1 MSEGKSKTKKAG
13 EGASKSGAKLKAS
26 DFVHLH
32 VHTHHSLLDGLQKVP
47 QVVEK
52 AKLKGMEAVAITDHG
67 SLSGSIEF
75 YKAAQAAGIKPII
88 GMEAYVANRKHTDRD
103 PQLDRGRYHLI
114 ILAMNNIGY
123 QNLMRLSSIANLDG
137 MYYKPR
143 IDHDLLEKY
152 NEGLIILSAC
162 IGGEVGDLLRQ
173 DQYEQAKKVALWYK
187 SVFGD
192 RYYLEV
198 QDHGHPNHHKA
209 WDEQIKLNKQ
219 LIKLSGD
226 IDVPMV
232 ITSDSHYL
240 NSEDGEAHEIL
251 LCVQTVSKI
260 TDEKRFSLK
269 DFDLSLE
276 DPEDILARWQSEL
289 PEAIKN
295 TKKIAE
301 RCDVN
306 IELGGIL
313 IPEFPVPE
321 NETEQSMLV
330 RLTYQGLVARYSGLK
345 LSKKELESLTPEQ
358 AKLKLKPSIVERA
371 EYELSVI
378 NSMGFNG
385 YFLIIWDFMSW
396 GKNQGI
402 IFGPG
407 RGSAAGSIIAY
418 ALDITEI
425 DPLKFDLLFERFLN
439 PDRIS
444 MPDIDIDIQ
453 DSRRDEVIQYC
464 VRKYGKER
472 VANIATFGTMAAR
485 AAVRDVARVLDVPYA
500 EADRLAKMIPAPI
513 QGRHIPLAK
522 SIVEDIDFAN
532 EYNTNGQSKKII
544 DLAIKL
550 EGTIRSHGMHA
561 AGVVIA
567 PDDLVK
573 FAPLEVSPK
582 GSVATQYPMGPVEE
596 LGLLKM
602 DFLGLANLTIINNA
616 MRIVKKVYGQTIDLT
631 KLKDDDEASF
641 ALLQRGETTGVFQLE
656 SAGMRRYLKEL
667 VPTELN
673 DIVAMVA
680 LYRPG
685 PMQFIDDF
693 IARKHGK
700 KEITYD
706 HPGFKNA
713 LEQTYGV
720 MIYQE
725 QFMQISK
732 DMCGFTGGQADT
744 LRKAVGKKKRDL
756 MDKIRP
762 EFVDGMVKFSG
773 VKPQFA
779 EDFWDHKLV
788 PFADYCFNKAHA
800 ACYGLIAYWTAYLKA
815 HYPDAFM
822 AALMTSNYDDTEKLA
837 TDISDCRSAN
847 IDVAPPDINESFSE
861 FAVVPGENKIRFG
874 LMAIKNV
881 GHGIAEEIVEL
892 RSNGGTFLSLNDF
905 IERSA
910 HLKNLNKKVWEA
922 LIKAGAFDQFAER
935 EDILHNLETILLL
948 SSRINKES
956 SSNQSLL
963 FGSDSSSTPHADL
976 SLVKSPSKISQKE
989 KLKWERE
996 LLGIYLSS
1004 HPLDEVY
1011 GHISSIATPIHQITT
1026 DMNGQDHKVV
1036 GIISGS
1042 RVITTKSGS
1051 KMAFVKIEDKI
1062 REIEAIVFPKT
1073 YEAFS
1078 NLLDQ
1083 DAIVMIKGKISTKD
1097 RDGGEVEEIKIM
1109 ADEIKHLN
1117 ESWLK
1122 SQPKLEHGDGPGAK
1136 LKDELK
1142 TNLTPS
1148 PSPTGEGSFASVE
1161 HHPSRFQ
1168 AEGSPKESEQVSSD
1182 VIPAEAGIQSNK
1194 DSEGIQ
1200 NNSLSPDEDSQSE
1213 VNKPTKYY
1221 LKLKAGDEAALRSIH
1236 RLVLANPAKT
1246 ERSQVILVFGEKPNQ
1261 TVILLPQRVEAS
1273 EQLQADLSLV
1283 VGEENLVV
1291 KS

>member
-1 MSEGKSKTKKAG
+1 MGKEDTKTKKA
-13 EGASKSGAKLKAS
+13 AKAGLKPS

-47 QVVEK
+47 QVVDKVKRE
-52 AKLKGMEAVAITDHG
+52 GMDAVAVTDHG
-67 SLSGSIEF
+67 TLSGSIEF
-75 YKAAQAAGIKPII
+75 YKSAKAEGIKPII
-88 GMEAYVANRKHTDRD
+88 GMEAYVANRKHTDKD

-114 ILAMNNIGY
+114 ILAMNNTGY
-123 QNLMRLSSIANLDG
+123 LNLMRLSSIANIDG

-152 NEGLIILSAC
+152 NEGLIILSGC
-162 IGGEVGDLLRQ
+162 IGGEVGDLMRQ
-173 DQYEQAKKVALWYK
+173 DQYDQARDVALWYK
-187 SVFGD
+187 SIFGD

-209 WDEQIKLNKQ
+209 WDEQIKLNQ
-219 LIKLSGD
+219 NLIKLSKD

-240 NSEDGEAHEIL
+240 NSEDAEAHEIL
-251 LCVQTVSKI
+251 LCVQTLSKV
-260 TDEKRFSLK
+260 TDEKRFSLQ

-276 DPEDILARWQSEL
+276 DPENIFKRWQDEL
-289 PEAIKN
+289 PEALAN

-301 RCDVN
+301 RCDVS

-321 NETEQSMLV
+321 GETEQSMLV
-330 RLTYQGLVARYSGLK
+330 RLTYQGLVARYSVLK
-345 LSKKELESLTPEQ
+345 LSKKELEALTPEE
-358 AKLKLKPSIVERA
+358 AKLKLSEAIVERA
-371 EYELSVI
+371 EYELGVI

-385 YFLIIWDFMSW
+385 YFLIIWDFMTW

-425 DPLKFDLLFERFLN
+425 DPLKFELLFERFLN

-464 VRKYGKER
+464 VRKYGKDR

-485 AAVRDVARVLDVPYA
+485 AAVRDVARALDVPYA
-500 EADRLAKMIPAPI
+500 EADRLAKMIPPPI

-522 SIVEDIDFAN
+522 SIVEDVDFSN
-532 EYNTNGQSKKII
+532 EYNKNQQSKKII

-573 FAPLEVSPK
+573 FAPLEISPK

-616 MRIVKKVYGQTIDLT
+616 MRIIKKVYGEQIDLT
-631 KLKDDDEASF
+631 KLKDDDETTF

-667 VPTELN
+667 KPTELD

-693 IARKHGK
+693 IARKHGR

-706 HPGFKNA
+706 HPGFKNS

-762 EFVDGMVKFSG
+762 EFVDGMVKHSG
-773 VKPQFA
+773 VKAKFA
-779 EDFWDHKLV
+779 EDFWDNKLV

-800 ACYGLIAYWTAYLKA
+800 ACYGLIAYWTAYLKS

-822 AALMTSNYDDTEKLA
+822 AALMTSNYDDTERLA
-837 TDISDCRSAN
+837 GDISECRAIN
-847 IDVAPPDINESFSE
+847 IDVAQPDVNESFSE
-861 FAVVPGENKIRFG
+861 FAVVPGEDRIRFG

-881 GHGIAEEIVEL
+881 GHGIAEEIVEV
-892 RSNGGTFLSLNDF
+892 RSTGGNFKSLNDF
-905 IERSA
+905 IDRTA

-922 LIKAGAFDQFAER
+922 LIKAGAFDQFASR
-935 EDILHNLETILLL
+935 EDILHNLDTILAL

-963 FGSDSSSTPHADL
+963 FGGESSEATHADL
-976 SLVKSPSKISQKE
+976 SLVKAPAEISQKE

-1004 HPLDEVY
+1004 HPLDDVLA
-1011 GHISSIATPIHQITT
+1011 HISSVATPIHQITT
-1026 DMNGQDHKVV
+1026 DMNGQDAKVV
-1036 GIISGS
+1036 GIISGH
-1042 RVITTKSGS
+1042 RAITTKNGS
-1051 KMAFVKIEDKI
+1051 KMAFVKLEDKI
-1062 REIEAIVFPKT
+1062 KEMEAIIFPKT

-1078 NLLDQ
+1078 NLLVQ

-1097 RDGGEVEEIKIM
+1097 RDGNGTEEIKIM
-1109 ADEIKHLN
+1109 ADEIKHIN
-1117 ESWLK
+1117 EEWLK
-1122 SQPKLEHGDGPGAK
+1122 SQPANHHDGPGSK
-1136 LKDELK
+1136 LKSE
-1142 TNLTPS
+1142 
-1148 PSPTGEGSFASVE
+1148 PTITSGHPEFISGSNQE
-1161 HHPSRFQ
+1161 
-1168 AEGSPKESEQVSSD
+1168 D
-1182 VIPAEAGIQSNK
+1182 

-1200 NNSLSPDEDSQSE
+1200 NETTNSSS
-1213 VNKPTKYY
+1213 KITKYY
-1221 LKLKAGDEAALRSIH
+1221 VKLKADDEQALRSIH
-1236 RLVLANPAKT
+1236 RLVLKHPAQTQK
-1246 ERSQVILVFGEKPNQ
+1246 SQVILVFGQKPDQ
-1261 TVILLPQRVEAS
+1261 TAILLPQRVES
-1273 EQLQADLSLV
+1273 NPELESNLSSV
-1283 VGEENLVV
+1283 VGEDNLVV
-1291 KS
+1291 KT

>member
-1 MSEGKSKTKKAG
+1 MSEAKNKTKNAPDLG
-13 EGASKSGAKLKAS
+13 LKPS

-52 AKLKGMEAVAITDHG
+52 VKLRGMSAVAVTDHG
-67 SLSGSIEF
+67 TLSGSIEF
-75 YKAAQAAGIKPII
+75 YKKAKEAGIKPII
-88 GMEAYVANRKHTDRD
+88 GMEAYVANRKHTDKD

-114 ILAMNNIGY
+114 ILAMNNTGY
-123 QNLMRLSSIANLDG
+123 LNLMRLSSVANIDG
-137 MYYKPR
+137 YYYKPR
-143 IDHDLLEKY
+143 IDHDLLQKY
-152 NEGLIILSAC
+152 NEGLIILSGC

-173 DQYEQAKKVALWYK
+173 DQYKKAKDVALWYK

-219 LIKLSGD
+219 LIKLSKDVD
-226 IDVPMV
+226 IPLVL
-232 ITSDSHYL
+232 TSDSHYL
-240 NSEDGEAHEIL
+240 NSEDAEAHEIL
-251 LCVQTVSKI
+251 LCVQTLSKI
-260 TDEKRFSLK
+260 TDEKRFSLQ
-269 DFDLSLE
+269 DFDLSLAE
-276 DPEDILARWQSEL
+276 PEDIFERWQSEL
-289 PEAIKN
+289 PEALAN

-301 RCDVN
+301 RCDVS

-321 NETEQSMLV
+321 GETERSMLV
-330 RLTYQGLVARYSGLK
+330 RLTYQGLVKRYSGL
-345 LSKKELESLTPEQ
+345 SISEQEVEALTPDQ
-358 AKLKLKPSIVERA
+358 AKLKLSEDIVKRA

-378 NSMGFNG
+378 DSMGFNG
-385 YFLIIWDFMSW
+385 YFLIIWDFIAW

-418 ALDITEI
+418 SLNITEI

-485 AAVRDVARVLDVPYA
+485 AAVRDVARALDVPYA
-500 EADRLAKMIPAPI
+500 EADRLAKMIPPPI
-513 QGRHIPLAK
+513 QGRHTPLSK
-522 SIVEDIDFAN
+522 SIVEDVDFSN
-532 EYNTNGQSKKII
+532 EYKNNQQSKKII

-573 FAPLEVSPK
+573 FAPLEISPK
-582 GSVATQYPMGPVEE
+582 GSVATQYPMGPIEE

-616 MRIVKKVYGQTIDLT
+616 MRIIKKVYGENIDLS
-631 KLKDDDEASF
+631 KLKDDDPEAF
-641 ALLQRGETTGVFQLE
+641 GLLQRGETTGVFQLE

-667 VPTELN
+667 KPTVLD

-706 HPGFKNA
+706 HPGFKNS

-756 MDKIRP
+756 MDKIQP
-762 EFVDGMVKFSG
+762 EFVNGMVKFSD
-773 VKPQFA
+773 VKPKFA
-779 EDFWDHKLV
+779 EDFWENKLV

-822 AALMTSNYDDTEKLA
+822 AALMTSNYDDNERLA
-837 TDISDCRSAN
+837 GDISDCRSIN
-847 IDVAPPDINESFSE
+847 IEVAPPDINESFSE
-861 FAVVPGENKIRFG
+861 FAIVPGENKIRFG

-881 GHGIAEEIVEL
+881 GHGIAEEIVEV
-892 RSNGGTFLSLNDF
+892 RTKDGSFESLNDF
-905 IERSA
+905 IERTA

-922 LIKAGAFDQFAER
+922 LIKSGAFDHFAPR
-935 EDILHNLETILLL
+935 EDILHNLDTILALC
-948 SSRINKES
+948 SRINKES
-956 SSNQSLL
+956 NSSQSLL
-963 FGSDSSSTPHADL
+963 FGGDANSTTPTDL
-976 SLVKSPSKISQKE
+976 SLIKAPVEANQKE

-1004 HPLDEVY
+1004 HPLDSVLA
-1011 GHISSIATPIHQITT
+1011 HISSIATPIYQITK
-1026 DMNGQDHKVV
+1026 DMDGKEAKVV
-1036 GIISGS
+1036 GIVAGARI
-1042 RVITTKSGS
+1042 ITTKNGS

-1062 REIEAIVFPKT
+1062 KQMEAIIFPKT

-1078 NLLDQ
+1078 NLIVQ
-1083 DAIVMIKGKISTKD
+1083 DAIVMVKGKISTKD
-1097 RDGGEVEEIKIM
+1097 REGNGLEEVKIM
-1109 ADEIKHLN
+1109 ADEIKHIN
-1117 ESWLK
+1117 EDWLK
-1122 SQPKLEHGDGPGAK
+1122 SQPVKLDNKPHA
-1136 LKDELK
+1136 
-1142 TNLTPS
+1142 
-1148 PSPTGEGSFASVE
+1148 
-1161 HHPSRFQ
+1161 
-1168 AEGSPKESEQVSSD
+1168 D
-1182 VIPAEAGIQSNK
+1182 VQS
-1194 DSEGIQ
+1194 
-1200 NNSLSPDEDSQSE
+1200 DEDSKSE
-1213 VNKPTKYY
+1213 PKNKDAKPEMSEESKEESKTAKITKYY
-1221 LKLKAGDEAALRSIH
+1221 LKLKASDEQVLREIH
-1236 RLVLANPAKT
+1236 RLVLANPPKQT
-1246 ERSQVILVFGEKPNQ
+1246 KSQVILVFGEKPDQ
-1261 TVILLPQRVEAS
+1261 TAILLPQRVEANDILS
-1273 EQLQADLSLV
+1273 KALSLV
-1283 VGEENLVV
+1283 VGEVNIVI
-1291 KS
+1291 K

>member
-1 MSEGKSKTKKAG
+1 MSEAKNKTKNAPDL
-13 EGASKSGAKLKAS
+13 SLKPS

-52 AKLKGMEAVAITDHG
+52 VKLRGMSAVAVTDHG
-67 SLSGSIEF
+67 TLSGSIEF
-75 YKAAQAAGIKPII
+75 YKKAKEAGIKPII
-88 GMEAYVANRKHTDRD
+88 GMEAYVANRKHTDKD

-114 ILAMNNIGY
+114 ILAMNNTGY
-123 QNLMRLSSIANLDG
+123 LNLMRLSSIANIDG
-137 MYYKPR
+137 YYYKPR
-143 IDHDLLEKY
+143 IDHDLLQKY
-152 NEGLIILSAC
+152 NEGLIILSGC

-173 DQYEQAKKVALWYK
+173 DQYKKAKDVALWYK

-219 LIKLSGD
+219 LIKLSKDVD
-226 IDVPMV
+226 IPLVL
-232 ITSDSHYL
+232 TSDSHYL
-240 NSEDGEAHEIL
+240 NSEDAEAHEIL
-251 LCVQTVSKI
+251 LCVQTLSKV
-260 TDEKRFSLK
+260 TDEKRFSLQ
-269 DFDLSLE
+269 DFDLSLAE
-276 DPEDILARWQSEL
+276 PEDIFERWQSEL
-289 PEAIKN
+289 PEALAN

-301 RCDVN
+301 RCDVS

-321 NETEQSMLV
+321 GETERSMLV
-330 RLTYQGLVARYSGLK
+330 RLTYQGLVKRYSGL
-345 LSKKELESLTPEQ
+345 SISEQEVEALTPDQ
-358 AKLKLKPSIVERA
+358 AKLKLSEDIVKRA

-378 NSMGFNG
+378 DSMGFNG
-385 YFLIIWDFMSW
+385 YFLIIWDFIAW

-418 ALDITEI
+418 SLNITEI

-485 AAVRDVARVLDVPYA
+485 AAVRDVARALDVPYA
-500 EADRLAKMIPAPI
+500 EADKLAKMIPPPI
-513 QGRHIPLAK
+513 QGRHIPLSK
-522 SIVEDIDFAN
+522 SIVEDVDFSN
-532 EYNTNGQSKKII
+532 EYKNNQQSKKII

-573 FAPLEVSPK
+573 FAPLEISPK
-582 GSVATQYPMGPVEE
+582 GSVATQYPMGPIEE

-616 MRIVKKVYGQTIDLT
+616 MRIIKKVYGENIDLS
-631 KLKDDDEASF
+631 KLKDDDSEAF
-641 ALLQRGETTGVFQLE
+641 GLLQRGETTGVFQLE

-667 VPTELN
+667 KPTVLD

-706 HPGFKNA
+706 HPGFKNS

-756 MDKIRP
+756 MDKIQP
-762 EFVDGMVKFSG
+762 EFVDGMVKVSG
-773 VKPQFA
+773 VKPKFA
-779 EDFWDHKLV
+779 EDFWENKLV

-822 AALMTSNYDDTEKLA
+822 AALMTSNYDDNERLA
-837 TDISDCRSAN
+837 GDISDCRSIN
-847 IDVAPPDINESFSE
+847 IEVAPPDINESFSE
-861 FAVVPGENKIRFG
+861 FAIVPGEDKIRFG

-881 GHGIAEEIVEL
+881 GHGIAEEIVKVRTEDG
-892 RSNGGTFLSLNDF
+892 SFESLNDF
-905 IERSA
+905 IERTA

-922 LIKAGAFDQFAER
+922 LIKSGAFDHFAPR
-935 EDILHNLETILLL
+935 EDILHNLDTILALC
-948 SSRINKES
+948 SRINKES
-956 SSNQSLL
+956 NSSQSLL
-963 FGSDSSSTPHADL
+963 FGGDANSTTPTDL
-976 SLVKSPSKISQKE
+976 SLTKAPVEANQKE
-989 KLKWERE
+989 KLRWERE

-1004 HPLDEVY
+1004 HPLDSVLA
-1011 GHISSIATPIHQITT
+1011 HISSIATPIYQITK
-1026 DMNGQDHKVV
+1026 DMDGKEAKVV
-1036 GIISGS
+1036 GIVAGARI
-1042 RVITTKSGS
+1042 ITTKNGS

-1062 REIEAIVFPKT
+1062 KQMEAIIFPKT

-1078 NLLDQ
+1078 NLIVQ

-1097 RDGGEVEEIKIM
+1097 REGNGLEEVKIM
-1109 ADEIKHLN
+1109 ADEIKHIN
-1117 ESWLK
+1117 EDWLK
-1122 SQPKLEHGDGPGAK
+1122 SQPVKLDNKPHA
-1136 LKDELK
+1136 
-1142 TNLTPS
+1142 N
-1148 PSPTGEGSFASVE
+1148 V
-1161 HHPSRFQ
+1161 
-1168 AEGSPKESEQVSSD
+1168 
-1182 VIPAEAGIQSNK
+1182 QS
-1194 DSEGIQ
+1194 
-1200 NNSLSPDEDSQSE
+1200 DEDSKSE
-1213 VNKPTKYY
+1213 PKNKDAKPEMSEESKEESKTAKITKYY
-1221 LKLKAGDEAALRSIH
+1221 LKLKASDEQVLREIH
-1236 RLVLANPAKT
+1236 RLVLANPPKQT
-1246 ERSQVILVFGEKPNQ
+1246 KSQVILVFGEKPDQ
-1261 TVILLPQRVEAS
+1261 TAILLPQRVEADDS
-1273 EQLQADLSLV
+1273 LSKALSLV
-1283 VGEENLVV
+1283 VGEVNIVI
-1291 KS
+1291 K

>member
-1 MSEGKSKTKKAG
+1 MSEAKNKTKNAPDL
-13 EGASKSGAKLKAS
+13 SLKPS

-52 AKLKGMEAVAITDHG
+52 VKLRGMSAVAVTDHG
-67 SLSGSIEF
+67 TLSGSIEF
-75 YKAAQAAGIKPII
+75 YKKAKEAGIKPII
-88 GMEAYVANRKHTDRD
+88 GMEAYVANRKHTDKD

-114 ILAMNNIGY
+114 ILAMNNTGY
-123 QNLMRLSSIANLDG
+123 QNLMRLSSTANIDG
-137 MYYKPR
+137 YYYKPR
-143 IDHDLLEKY
+143 IDHDLLQKY
-152 NEGLIILSAC
+152 NEGLIILSGC

-173 DQYEQAKKVALWYK
+173 DQYKQAKDVALWYK

-219 LIKLSGD
+219 LIKLSKDAD
-226 IDVPMV
+226 IPLVL
-232 ITSDSHYL
+232 TSDSHYL
-240 NSEDGEAHEIL
+240 NSEDAEAHEIL
-251 LCVQTVSKI
+251 LCVQTLSKV
-260 TDEKRFSLK
+260 TDEKRFSLQ
-269 DFDLSLE
+269 DFDLSLAE
-276 DPEDILARWQSEL
+276 PEDIFERWQSEL
-289 PEAIKN
+289 PEALAN

-301 RCDVN
+301 RCDVS

-321 NETEQSMLV
+321 GETERSMLV
-330 RLTYQGLVARYSGLK
+330 RLTYQGLVKRYSGL
-345 LSKKELESLTPEQ
+345 SISEQELETLTPDQ
-358 AKLKLKPSIVERA
+358 AKLKLSEDIVKRA

-378 NSMGFNG
+378 DSMGFNG
-385 YFLIIWDFMSW
+385 YFLIIWDFIAW

-418 ALDITEI
+418 SLNITEI

-485 AAVRDVARVLDVPYA
+485 AAVRDVARALDVPYA
-500 EADRLAKMIPAPI
+500 EADRLAKMIPPPI
-513 QGRHIPLAK
+513 QGRHTPLSK
-522 SIVEDIDFAN
+522 SIVEDVDFSN
-532 EYNTNGQSKKII
+532 EYKNNQQSKKII

-573 FAPLEVSPK
+573 FAPLEISPK
-582 GSVATQYPMGPVEE
+582 GSVATQYPMGPIEE

-616 MRIVKKVYGQTIDLT
+616 MRIIKKVYGENIDLS
-631 KLKDDDEASF
+631 KLKDDDPEAF
-641 ALLQRGETTGVFQLE
+641 GLLQRGETTGVFQLE

-667 VPTELN
+667 KPTVLD

-706 HPGFKNA
+706 HPGFKNS

-756 MDKIRP
+756 MDKIQP
-762 EFVDGMVKFSG
+762 EFVNGMVKFSD
-773 VKPQFA
+773 VKPKFA
-779 EDFWDHKLV
+779 EDFWENKLV

-822 AALMTSNYDDTEKLA
+822 AALMTSNYDDNERLA
-837 TDISDCRSAN
+837 GDISDCRSIN
-847 IDVAPPDINESFSE
+847 IEVAPPDINESFSE
-861 FAVVPGENKIRFG
+861 FAIVPGENKIRFG

-881 GHGIAEEIVEL
+881 GHGIAEEIVKVRTEDG
-892 RSNGGTFLSLNDF
+892 SFESLNDF
-905 IERSA
+905 IERTA
-910 HLKNLNKKVWEA
+910 QLKNLNKKVWEA
-922 LIKAGAFDQFAER
+922 LIKSGAFDHFAPR
-935 EDILHNLETILLL
+935 EDILHNLDTILALC
-948 SSRINKES
+948 SRINKES
-956 SSNQSLL
+956 NSSQSLL
-963 FGSDSSSTPHADL
+963 FGGDASSTTPTDL
-976 SLVKSPSKISQKE
+976 SLTKAPVEANQKE
-989 KLKWERE
+989 KLRWERE

-1004 HPLDEVY
+1004 HPLDSVLA
-1011 GHISSIATPIHQITT
+1011 HISSIATPIYQITK
-1026 DMNGQDHKVV
+1026 DMDGKEAKVV
-1036 GIISGS
+1036 GIVAGARI
-1042 RVITTKSGS
+1042 ITTKNGS

-1062 REIEAIVFPKT
+1062 KQMEAIIFPKT

-1078 NLLDQ
+1078 NLIVQ

-1097 RDGGEVEEIKIM
+1097 REGNGLEEVKIM
-1109 ADEIKHLN
+1109 ADEIKHIN
-1117 ESWLK
+1117 EDWLK
-1122 SQPKLEHGDGPGAK
+1122 SQPVKLDNKPHA
-1136 LKDELK
+1136 
-1142 TNLTPS
+1142 N
-1148 PSPTGEGSFASVE
+1148 V
-1161 HHPSRFQ
+1161 
-1168 AEGSPKESEQVSSD
+1168 
-1182 VIPAEAGIQSNK
+1182 QS
-1194 DSEGIQ
+1194 
-1200 NNSLSPDEDSQSE
+1200 DEDSKSE
-1213 VNKPTKYY
+1213 PKNKDAKPEMSEESKEESKTAKITKYY
-1221 LKLKAGDEAALRSIH
+1221 LKLKASDEQVLREIH
-1236 RLVLANPAKT
+1236 RLVLANPPKQT
-1246 ERSQVILVFGEKPNQ
+1246 KSQVILVFGEKPDQ
-1261 TVILLPQRVEAS
+1261 TAILLPQRVEADDS
-1273 EQLQADLSLV
+1273 LSKALSLV
-1283 VGEENLVV
+1283 VGEVNIVI
-1291 KS
+1291 K